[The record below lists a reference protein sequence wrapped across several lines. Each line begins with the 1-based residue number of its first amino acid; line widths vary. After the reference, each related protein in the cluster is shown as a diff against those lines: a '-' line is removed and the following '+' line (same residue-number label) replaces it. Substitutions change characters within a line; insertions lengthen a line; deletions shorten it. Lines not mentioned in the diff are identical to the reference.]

1 MMRFIALTV
10 SALCF
15 AGCAAGGGS
24 SSNGN
29 GGGNGGGGNQPAGG
43 GNGPVGGETGTVK
56 VPAGGSCGLPLANGQ
71 SWCAVVD
78 QQGERHL
85 KLATFKTDCTMKFS
99 EFVIDAQGQAT
110 SQVDQIDGVWVLNQR
125 TLTLRTRS
133 GEGQVTIEVS
143 PNSQTLSIIGQT
155 RETYTVCK
163 VE

>member
-24 SSNGN
+24 SSNG
-29 GGGNGGGGNQPAGG
+29 GGGGNKPAGGDTTPVRVPAGG
-43 GNGPVGGETGTVK
+43 GT
-56 VPAGGSCGLPLANGQ
+56 CGQPLVNGQ

-85 KLATFKTDCTMKFS
+85 KLATFKADCTMKFS
-99 EFVIDAQGQAT
+99 EFAIDAQGQAT
-110 SQVDQIDGVWVLNQR
+110 SQVDQFDGTWVLNQK
-125 TLTLRTRS
+125 TLTLRTPK
-133 GEGQVTIEVS
+133 GDGQVDIEVS
-143 PNSQTLSIIGQT
+143 ANGQTLTIAAQT

>member
-10 SALCF
+10 SALYF
-15 AGCAAGGGS
+15 AGCAAGGGG

-29 GGGNGGGGNQPAGG
+29 GGGNKPAGG
-43 GNGPVGGETGTVK
+43 ETTPVG

-85 KLATFKTDCTMKFS
+85 KLATFNTDCTMKFS
-99 EFVIDAQGQAT
+99 EFVIDAQGQAK
-110 SQVDQIDGVWVLNQR
+110 SQVDQTDGVWELKQR
-125 TLTLRTRS
+125 TLRLRTPS

>member
-1 MMRFIALTV
+1 MRSLALTV

-29 GGGNGGGGNQPAGG
+29 GGGGNKPAGG
-43 GNGPVGGETGTVK
+43 DTTPVR
-56 VPAGGSCGLPLANGQ
+56 VPAGAGSCGQPLANGQ

-78 QQGERHL
+78 QQGERRL

-110 SQVDQIDGVWVLNQR
+110 SQVDQFDGTWILNQK
-125 TLTLRTRS
+125 TLTLRTPN
-133 GEGQVTIEVS
+133 GDGQVEIEVS
-143 PNSQTLSIIGQT
+143 ADGQTMTSVGQT

-163 VE
+163 ID

>member
-29 GGGNGGGGNQPAGG
+29 GGGGGNKPAGG
-43 GNGPVGGETGTVK
+43 GETTPVR

-78 QQGERHL
+78 QQGERRL

-99 EFVIDAQGQAT
+99 EFSIDAQGQAT
-110 SQVDQIDGVWVLNQR
+110 AQVDQFDGTWVLTQK
-125 TLTLRTRS
+125 TLTLRTPR
-133 GEGQVTIEVS
+133 GDGQVDVEVS
-143 PNSQTLSIIGQT
+143 ANGQTLTIAGQT